1 MGDKRDFNAF
11 CGAADITLCGL
22 PHAEGA
28 KYVPPAAE
36 VTVFA
41 LEKGFAISNEVKTQ
55 GAPGGNQKYG
65 KETWGTNT
73 YNSSTG
79 TWSGNGW
86 GDETDW

>member
-1 MGDKRDFNAF
+1 MGDKGQMPIEEVFSE
-11 CGAADITLCGL
+11 CGDTPKDAIS
-22 PHAEGA
+22 GA

-65 KETWGTNT
+65 KVDVLDNKDANWNGT
-73 YNSSTG
+73 
-79 TWSGNGW
+79 GW
-86 GDETDW
+86 GDETVW

>member
-28 KYVPPAAE
+28 KYVPPTAE

-41 LEKGFAISNEVKTQ
+41 LEKGFAISNEVKT
-55 GAPGGNQKYG
+55 GAPGPNSNQKYG
-65 KETWGTNT
+65 KVNVLDNNDANWN
-73 YNSSTG
+73 NV
-79 TWSGNGW
+79 GW
-86 GDETDW
+86 GEETNWN

>member
-1 MGDKRDFNAF
+1 MDYKRVLNAF

-28 KYVPPAAE
+28 KYVPPTAE
-36 VTVFA
+36 IIAFA

-65 KETWGTNT
+65 KEEWGTNN
-73 YNSSTG
+73 YSNGS
-79 TWSGNGW
+79 WSGDGW
-86 GDETDW
+86 GDETKW

>member
-28 KYVPPAAE
+28 KYVPPTAE

-41 LEKGFAISNEVKTQ
+41 LEKGFATTTTLQ
-55 GAPGGNQKYG
+55 GTSAATPASGQQTPTGQF
-65 KETWGTNT
+65 GTED
-73 YNSSTG
+73 
-79 TWSGNGW
+79 WSGNTW
-86 GDETDW
+86 N

>member
-1 MGDKRDFNAF
+1 MGDKGQMPIEEVFSE
-11 CGAADITLCGL
+11 CGSTPKDAIS
-22 PHAEGA
+22 GA

-36 VTVFA
+36 VVGFA

>member
-28 KYVPPAAE
+28 KYVPPTAE

-41 LEKGFAISNEVKTQ
+41 LEKGFAISADTDNNKTQ
-55 GAPGGNQKYG
+55 GNGSNPGDNW
-65 KETWGTNT
+65 KEI
-73 YNSSTG
+73 
-79 TWSGNGW
+79 
-86 GDETDW
+86 ETFDWNN